1 MDDRRCTAT
10 SKQTGE
16 RCRRFPTPGR
26 AVCRFHGGKT
36 PRGMAL
42 PQTKGGHYSKDL
54 PTRLAERYAEALRD
68 AALLELREEIALLDA
83 RLADVLGRVD
93 SGESGAA
100 WATLDTLMRAYRRA
114 QAEGHTEAEVA
125 AGELERVTGGG
136 MQDHAAWSEVRSLI
150 DQRRRLV
157 ESERKR
163 LVEAQQML
171 SVGEVM
177 LFVTALADAA
187 RRHVGDP
194 RVLAAMGE
202 DIERTLS
209 AADPSRR
216 NGNPMTV
223 GRRGETP

>member
-26 AVCRFHGGKT
+26 TVCRFHGGKT
-36 PRGMAL
+36 PRGVAL
-42 PQTKGGHYSKDL
+42 PQSKGGRYSRDL

-68 AALLELREEIALLDA
+68 AVLLELREEIALLDA

-100 WATLDTLMRAYRRA
+100 WAALGRLLGAYRRA
-114 QAEGHTEAEVA
+114 QAEGRADEAARAVDEI
-125 AGELERVTGGG
+125 ERLIRGGG
-136 MQDHAAWSEVRSLI
+136 RDYAAWAEARSLI

-157 ESERKR
+157 ESERRR
-163 LVEAQQML
+163 LVEARQMI
-171 SVGEVM
+171 SVEQAM
-177 LFVTALADAA
+177 LFVTALAEAA
-187 RRHVGDP
+187 RRHVTDP
-194 RVLAAMGE
+194 RVLAAMLA

-209 AADPSRR
+209 VADPARR
-216 NGNPMTV
+216 N
-223 GRRGETP
+223 